1 MLIHIIVSQ
10 YKDPLSSGSKKWIT
24 TSPLPV
30 FTISRCLINKVAAS
44 PYINVG
50 IPGGNRTTLSVLEMV
65 PNHRLSRVLPP
76 SFRSE
81 KKGRRKERRRR
92 TTGFFFPP
100 FDTRLVPSF
109 TKVQK
114 LDRLE
119 KFVLGRE
126 VLPRPLGAVI
136 LDVWKAAGPQHVVI
150 AAAHRPIEMRHPSLI
165 VHHVGVSHEVRRP
178 RWLVRLNQ
186 VASQHLF
193 TRVSIFAFYYYL
205 NRVQLNAI
213 SILSNE
219 FSFFFETKR
228 RSI

>member
-50 IPGGNRTTLSVLEMV
+50 IPGGNDVLEMV

-92 TTGFFFPP
+92 TTGSFFFPIRYEA
-100 FDTRLVPSF
+100 DT
-109 TKVQK
+109 
-114 LDRLE
+114 
-119 KFVLGRE
+119 KFYQGSE
-126 VLPRPLGAVI
+126 AWSPWKICPRP
-136 LDVWKAAGPQHVVI
+136 WGP
-150 AAAHRPIEMRHPSLI
+150 AAASWCSDTWCMESSRSSARGNCCRPPANWSATSL
-165 VHHVGVSHEVRRP
+165 SDRSPRR
-178 RWLVRLNQ
+178 RISRSTTST
-186 VASQHLF
+186 VA
-193 TRVSIFAFYYYL
+193 
-205 NRVQLNAI
+205 
-213 SILSNE
+213 
-219 FSFFFETKR
+219 
-228 RSI
+228 RSIEPGS